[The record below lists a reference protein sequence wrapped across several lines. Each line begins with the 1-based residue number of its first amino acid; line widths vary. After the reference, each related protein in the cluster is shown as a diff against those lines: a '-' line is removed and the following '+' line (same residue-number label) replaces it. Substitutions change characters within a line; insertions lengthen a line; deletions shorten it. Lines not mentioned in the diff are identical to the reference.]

1 MEKVS
6 FSAQAKTSSA
16 SLAYKVHICQC
27 TPVQCIPMENQ
38 TAFKDLCQT
47 GCRNYGQKWS
57 CPPCSPPFGQF
68 TKDWKWL
75 YVLYM
80 KIYTNQFSYIKNP
93 YLKVKAGNAILKS
106 RADKFLAG
114 LAREYGCY
122 ISTGSCRR
130 CKPCRRKLLQ
140 PCAHPNS
147 MAYSF
152 EALGI
157 NVGEL
162 VDLCFQQPLLWY
174 AKGYLPE
181 YTAVVCGLLTQETLP
196 MEFLKTA
203 YLDCIKE

>member
-1 MEKVS
+1 MHTRTMHSYGEANGLQGSLSDWMQKLWTKMVL
-6 FSAQAKTSSA
+6 SALLT
-16 SLAYKVHICQC
+16 
-27 TPVQCIPMENQ
+27 
-38 TAFKDLCQT
+38 
-47 GCRNYGQKWS
+47 
-57 CPPCSPPFGQF
+57 PFGQF
-68 TKDWKWL
+68 AKDWKWL

-140 PCAHPNS
+140 PCAHPSS

-152 EALGI
+152 EALDI